1 MVLMKVLSIAR
12 SEISNHKRILHQIHW
27 SRLKRGWDSIILHTV
42 NKLKSKKKLINDIFG
57 VTIDLWRTLQEE
69 KDELYK
75 PFYHEFVS
83 FKLEEKLFKS
93 RILPFAYLKETTS
106 WTSAEIVWLPRSMQ
120 QTKWKNVI
128 KAIKGKVNHWNSRSS
143 SQSGEK
149 TFSRICWST
158 WRDEGHDSIKVSS
171 IFSED
176 NEPQNL
182 LKVLNEKWI
191 AFSLIKRNFLQNKVQ
206 LVIQSI
212 HTVQSIIYILLEK
225 AAIFYIW
232 QKI

>member
-1 MVLMKVLSIAR
+1 MI
-12 SEISNHKRILHQIHW
+12 
-27 SRLKRGWDSIILHTV
+27 
-42 NKLKSKKKLINDIFG
+42 
-57 VTIDLWRTLQEE
+57 
-69 KDELYK
+69 
-75 PFYHEFVS
+75 
-83 FKLEEKLFKS
+83 
-93 RILPFAYLKETTS
+93 KET
-106 WTSAEIVWLPRSMQ
+106 
-120 QTKWKNVI
+120 
-128 KAIKGKVNHWNSRSS
+128 KGKVNHWNSRSS

-212 HTVQSIIYILLEK
+212 HTVQVQSIIYILLEE
-225 AAIFYIW
+225 AVIF
-232 QKI
+232 